1 MKYPNYLGHNRDGLY
16 RRKVV
21 KVQSTMN
28 RDGTTATKPIL
39 TVEESGTYF
48 LIPAANTALVW
59 TLPKISSKQLGVE
72 YTFHVLSSQASSA
85 GSFKL
90 NCALDSS
97 AKIKMPFSSVIDEHS
112 SIIPATTLA
121 TGLTVTAVS
130 SVVWMGQGITANSYS
145 DTSVATS
152 FGGWTTG

>member
-21 KVQSTMN
+21 QVESTMN
-28 RDGTTATKPIL
+28 RDGTTITSPIL

-48 LIPAANTALVW
+48 LIPALTASVW
-59 TLPKISSKQLGVE
+59 TLPRISSKQLGVE
-72 YTFHVLSSQASSA
+72 YTFHVSTQASSA
-85 GSFKL
+85 AFKV
-90 NCALDSS
+90 NCAADSS
-97 AKIKMPFSSVIDEHS
+97 AKIKMPFSSEVDEHS
-112 SIIPATTLA
+112 SIIPATSKA

-130 SVVWMGQGITANSYS
+130 TVVWMGQGITANSYS
-145 DTSVATS
+145 QSSVATS